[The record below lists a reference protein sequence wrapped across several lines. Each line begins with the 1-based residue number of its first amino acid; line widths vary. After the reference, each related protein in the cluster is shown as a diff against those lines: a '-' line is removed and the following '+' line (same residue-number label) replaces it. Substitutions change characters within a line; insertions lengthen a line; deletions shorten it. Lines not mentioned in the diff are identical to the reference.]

1 MKYPKPDFRLDIA
14 EAGDGYDVT
23 IGSDV
28 FARGV
33 FLSLDGIDN
42 FFSDNYFDI
51 LPASERKIHVKTGI
65 SRDEFV
71 KQLKINSIGNVC
83 SGKI

>member
-1 MKYPKPDFRLDIA
+1 MEIA
-14 EAGDGYDVT
+14 RAPEADGYDVT

-33 FLSLDGIDN
+33 FLSLEGIDN

-51 LPASERKIHVKTGI
+51 LPGKNRKIHVKTGL
-65 SRDEFV
+65 DADNFK
-71 KQLKINSIGNVC
+71 KQLKINSIGNTLT
-83 SGKI
+83 SKKI